1 MNFSYEQGSREP
13 TFLDSL
19 IAANGQAVEVREQV
33 PYQPVVYAIPEEWL
47 TAEMELLKNASNFQ
61 PELYRL
67 IGQRMTRQ
75 EFRQMQDQQLQ
86 TIRTELRDQM
96 RSIRNSLQQ
105 DGSVREQNFSRTSEL
120 LCDNRKDMGQLVERL
135 ENSLKRILI
144 FTAVGS
150 MALSVLVCMVLQH
163 WLG

>member
-1 MNFSYEQGSREP
+1 MNFSYEQSSQEP

-47 TAEMELLKNASNFQ
+47 TAEM
-61 PELYRL
+61 YRL

-86 TIRTELRDQM
+86 TIRTELQDQM
-96 RSIRNSLQQ
+96 RSIRSTLQQ
-105 DGSVREQNFSRTSEL
+105 DGSVREQNFSRTSDL
-120 LCDNRKDMGQLVERL
+120 LCDSRKDMGQLVERL
-135 ENSLKRILI
+135 ESSLKRILI

-150 MALSVLVCMVLQH
+150 MALSVLACMVLQH